1 MLFVWHAAL
10 QKLASMDSTATN
22 SSNLNSAATKDTGSM
37 LMTLV
42 CCYRLLLCPY
52 ELYRTNLTC
61 NQ

>member
-37 LMTLV
+37 LMTL
-42 CCYRLLLCPY
+42 LLPTAALP
-52 ELYRTNLTC
+52 LRTISYQTDF
-61 NQ
+61 